1 MFDPGVKG
9 NVSLLKGD
17 NGMGPN
23 WHKQRRSAS
32 SPPSPRLG
40 AIVDKVNA
48 GKMGE
53 SAAIAAPIA

>member
-1 MFDPGVKG
+1 MD
-9 NVSLLKGD
+9 
-17 NGMGPN
+17 PN

-32 SPPSPRLG
+32 SAPSARLG

-53 SAAIAAPIA
+53 SAAIAAPSASLGARRFDSNRQEI